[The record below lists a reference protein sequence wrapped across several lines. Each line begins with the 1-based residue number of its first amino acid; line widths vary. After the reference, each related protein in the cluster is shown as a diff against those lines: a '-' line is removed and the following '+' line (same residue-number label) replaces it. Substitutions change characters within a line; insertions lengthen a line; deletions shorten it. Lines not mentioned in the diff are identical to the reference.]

1 MALTLQKG
9 ANLSLTKEAPGL
21 TRATVGLG
29 WDARSTDGSAFD
41 LDAAALLVGA
51 DGKVRSNTDF
61 VYYGQLADA
70 DGSVVHQGDN
80 LTGEGDGDDEQIVV
94 DLTKV
99 PADVERVVF
108 TASIYDADA
117 RSQSFGQVRNA
128 YIRVVDAGNDNEV
141 VRYDL
146 SEDYATETALVFAEL
161 YRNNGDW
168 KFKAVGQ
175 GYSNGL
181 AGIAGDFGVQL
192 G

>member
-41 LDAAALLVGA
+41 LDASAILVGA
-51 DGKVRSNTDF
+51 DGKVRGNSDF
-61 VYYGQLADA
+61 VFYGQTQDA

-108 TASIYDADA
+108 TASIYEADQ

-128 YIRVVDAGNDNEV
+128 FIRVVDAGSDNEV